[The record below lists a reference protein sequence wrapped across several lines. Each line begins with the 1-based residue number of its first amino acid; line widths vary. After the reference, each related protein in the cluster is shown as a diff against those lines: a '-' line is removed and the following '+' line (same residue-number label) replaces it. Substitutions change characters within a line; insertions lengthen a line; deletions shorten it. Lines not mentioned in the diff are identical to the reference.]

1 MKNSKLLLLLML
13 LCCQNVFA
21 QNDRAITKLELETRI
36 DYQRVYIGNQEIND
50 DCGFKGKYLNFRFDG
65 NLTDNLS
72 FSYRQRLNKAHSN
85 QSFFDATDWLYLNY
99 NINKKWSIA
108 FGKQVVA
115 IGGYDYDRAPIDSYT
130 YSEYL
135 NNIPCFQMG
144 GSVSYAFNEYN
155 KLTLQICESPFR
167 KADEDMYAYNLF
179 WSGRFLEGF
188 ETLYSVNMLE
198 YLPGKFINYIALG
211 NKYRSNTGEL
221 IELDIMNR
229 NVVGH
234 SFSLDNYSI
243 NARVTFELTEY
254 LNLLFNG
261 SHDVN
266 KTEVAGD
273 YCVLPGTDITRT
285 GVGFECYPMGNKSLR
300 LHLFYFRM
308 LGENSNVAGT
318 LVDNQNIFS
327 FGVKWNLDLLS
338 FKRK

>member
-1 MKNSKLLLLLML
+1 ML
-13 LCCQNVFA
+13 LCCQSVFA

-179 WSGRFLEGF
+179 WSGRFLKGF

-198 YLPGKFINYIALG
+198 YLPGKFINYISLG
-211 NKYRSNTGEL
+211 HKT
-221 IELDIMNR
+221 LDNSGVWEYDLMIR
-229 NVVGH
+229 NVVGE
-234 SFSLDNYSI
+234 SFSFKNFSTNLRYTI
-243 NARVTFELTEY
+243 NICDKFKA
-254 LNLLFNG
+254 LLMG
-261 SHDVN
+261 SHDEN
-266 KTEVAGD
+266 KTEVVGD
-273 YCVLPGTDITRT
+273 YCVLPGTEITRS
-285 GVGFECYPMGNKSLR
+285 GLGLEYYPMGNKSLR

>member
-1 MKNSKLLLLLML
+1 ML
-13 LCCQNVFA
+13 LCCQNLFA

-72 FSYRQRLNKAHSN
+72 FSYRQRLNKAHAN

-99 NINKKWSIA
+99 NINKKWSVA

-144 GSVSYAFNEYN
+144 GSVSYALNENN

-179 WSGRFLEGF
+179 WSGRFFKDL

-198 YLPGKFINYIALG
+198 YLPGKFINYISLG
-211 NKYRSNTGEL
+211 TVDISEITKDVTKEMEIIL
-221 IELDIMNR
+221 PIEVKKCFR
-229 NVVGH
+229 TVGDAGPYI
-234 SFSLDNYSI
+234 SCAI
-243 NARVTFELTEY
+243 NC
-254 LNLLFNG
+254 NL
-261 SHDVN
+261 
-266 KTEVAGD
+266 
-273 YCVLPGTDITRT
+273 
-285 GVGFECYPMGNKSLR
+285 
-300 LHLFYFRM
+300 
-308 LGENSNVAGT
+308 
-318 LVDNQNIFS
+318 
-327 FGVKWNLDLLS
+327 
-338 FKRK
+338 

>member
-1 MKNSKLLLLLML
+1 
-13 LCCQNVFA
+13 
-21 QNDRAITKLELETRI
+21 
-36 DYQRVYIGNQEIND
+36 
-50 DCGFKGKYLNFRFDG
+50 
-65 NLTDNLS
+65 
-72 FSYRQRLNKAHSN
+72 
-85 QSFFDATDWLYLNY
+85 LNY

-144 GSVSYAFNEYN
+144 GSVSYALNEYN

-179 WSGRFLEGF
+179 WSGRFFKDL

-198 YLPGKFINYIALG
+198 YLPGKFINYISLG
-211 NKYRSNTGEL
+211 HKT
-221 IELDIMNR
+221 LDNLGVWEYDLMIR
-229 NVVGH
+229 NVVGE
-234 SFSLDNYSI
+234 SFSFKNFSTNLRYTI
-243 NARVTFELTEY
+243 NICDKFKA
-254 LNLLFNG
+254 LLMG
-261 SHDVN
+261 SHDEN
-266 KTEVAGD
+266 KTELAGD
-273 YCVLPGTDITRT
+273 YCVLPGTDITRS
-285 GVGFECYPMGNKSLR
+285 GVGLEYYPMGNKSLR

-318 LVDNQNIFS
+318 LADNQNIFS

>member
-1 MKNSKLLLLLML
+1 ML
-13 LCCQNVFA
+13 LCCQSVFA
-21 QNDRAITKLELETRI
+21 QNDKTITKLELETRI

-99 NINKKWSIA
+99 NINKKWSVA

-179 WSGRFLEGF
+179 WSGRFLKGF

-198 YLPGKFINYIALG
+198 YLPGKFINYISLG
-211 NKYRSNTGEL
+211 NKLVSDNDVLEF
-221 IELDIMNR
+221 DVMNR
-229 NVVGH
+229 AVEGH
-234 SFSLDNYSI
+234 SFLFKNYS
-243 NARVTFELTEY
+243 
-254 LNLLFNG
+254 LNFRYTYNFSDKFKALLMS

-266 KTEVAGD
+266 KTDVAGD
-273 YCVLPGTDITRT
+273 YCVLPGTDITRSGL
-285 GVGFECYPMGNKSLR
+285 GVEYYPMGNRSLR

-308 LGENSNVAGT
+308 LGDNSNVAGT

-327 FGVKWNLDLLS
+327 FGVKWNLDLLA